1 MITHFTMNYDNGIS
15 NSLTQLWE
23 ADYLKEQQKAVNIFD
38 TKMEWCLHKTTT
50 EFRKN
55 SEERKPKQ

>member
-1 MITHFTMNYDNGIS
+1 MG
-15 NSLTQLWE
+15 